1 MLVTLRGERVVKEIL
16 QSPLNL
22 FLRPASNCVVLFVSI
37 AVFTQSWPGSYSSV
51 DVYYSVPVI
60 ST

>member
-22 FLRPASNCVVLFVSI
+22 FLRPASNCVLFVSI

-51 DVYYSVPVI
+51 DVYYSVPII